1 VTQQVQ
7 PIRYPVF
14 SKDRGRLRGREAWK
28 NNLQL
33 ASLAASKLASSLGP
47 TGAYK
52 LVTYHLGPELVT
64 KITKD
69 AVEVVNE
76 LGVQYPAIQA
86 LVEAAKIHREE
97 AGDGVST
104 LLVLISALLTE
115 ADRLIEM
122 GVHPVAILEGY
133 KDSAEKCLASI
144 DDAAKDP
151 STDLEDNLMSL
162 VDCGRGLLSK
172 RLRSEMTQALN
183 LVDEAGKVEV
193 SRIKIEK
200 KVGGTVDD
208 SKLIRGVIIKKGKA
222 HRSMPDEVRAPK
234 VAVVYNMEIK
244 PLELIDKKQG
254 PLPMTINIASGQL
267 QRFITEENRLRT
279 RLVERVKAAG
289 ANILISRAKLTD
301 RISDKLSR
309 EGIFA
314 VEMVDQKDIDEV
326 ARATG
331 ATIVADINDI
341 SEIDMGTAEKLEV
354 DKIPPEDIVIVHCKG
369 AATLLLRGSS
379 PELVEELE
387 KIVRNALL
395 VLKHS
400 RTMPRVVPGGG
411 AIFVELALQ
420 LRKFALTFSSREQ
433 LAVSAFADALETI
446 PKWLSTNFGLDPID
460 TMIQLRM
467 DHSNGLTSMGVGE
480 QGCADMR
487 KANIV
492 ELVAIN
498 KAIIR
503 RTLEVASLLLKVDDF
518 FYVKDLPV
526 FHKH

>member
-1 VTQQVQ
+1 M
-7 PIRYPVF
+7 
-14 SKDRGRLRGREAWK
+14 
-28 NNLQL
+28 
-33 ASLAASKLASSLGP
+33 
-47 TGAYK
+47 GAYK

-69 AVEVVNE
+69 PVEIVNE
-76 LGVQYPAIQA
+76 LAVQYPAIQT

-104 LLVLISALLTE
+104 LLVLISTLLTE
-115 ADRLIEM
+115 ADRLMEM
-122 GVHPVAILEGY
+122 GVHPMAILEGY
-133 KDSAEKCLASI
+133 KDSVKRCLSIIDERAE
-144 DDAAKDP
+144 DP
-151 STDLEDNLMSL
+151 QSDLEESLMGL

-172 RLRSEMTQALN
+172 RFQSELSQAIK
-183 LVDEAGKVEV
+183 LVEDAGKVDIA
-193 SRIKIEK
+193 RIKIER

-208 SKLIRGVIIKKGKA
+208 SKLIRGVVIKRGKS
-222 HRSMPDEVRAPK
+222 HRSMPNEVTSPR

-254 PLPMTINIASGQL
+254 PLSMTINIGSGQL
-267 QRFITEENRLRT
+267 QSFVTEESRLRST
-279 RLVERVKAAG
+279 LVEKVRVAG
-289 ANILISRAKLTD
+289 ANVLISRAKLTD

-331 ATIVADINDI
+331 AKIVADINDI
-341 SEIDMGTAEKLEV
+341 SENDVGAAEKIQV
-354 DKIPPEDIVIVHCKG
+354 DKIPPEDVVMVYCEG
-369 AATLLLRGSS
+369 TATLLLRGSS
-379 PELVEELE
+379 PELVKELE
-387 KIVRNALL
+387 KTVKNALL
-395 VLKHS
+395 VVKHA
-400 RTMPRVVPGGG
+400 RAMPRVLPGGG
-411 AIFVELALQ
+411 AMFVELALQ
-420 LRKFALTFSSREQ
+420 LRKFALSFSGRQQ

-446 PKWLSTNFGLDPID
+446 PKWLATNFGLDPID

-467 DHSNGLTSMGVGE
+467 DHSNGLARMGVGE
-480 QGCADMR
+480 QGCTDMR

-498 KAIIR
+498 KATIR
-503 RTLEVASLLLKVDDF
+503 RTFEVASLLLKIDDY
-518 FYVKDLPV
+518 FYVKDLPS